1 MEFGWAELLVIG
13 VVALIVIGPKD
24 LPEMFRTLGR
34 FTAKARGMARD
45 FSRAMEQA
53 AKETGV
59 DEVASDLKKVTS
71 PKAMGLDA
79 MKGAADRFEKWD
91 PLKNAAKP
99 TSPPPARPLTP
110 PPMPPTPPASPP
122 APVAAAVA
130 APEPTIMGPAT
141 AALAEQQAQRKA
153 IAAEAAEKLRA
164 VGKPPA
170 ATKPTAVARAK
181 PAKTAAAP
189 APEPAA
195 KPARKK
201 APAKAVAKPGEE

>member
-1 MEFGWAELLVIG
+1 MDFGWAELLVIG

-34 FTAKARGMARD
+34 FTAKARAMARD

-99 TSPPPARPLTP
+99 TSPPATRPLTP
-110 PPMPPTPPASPP
+110 PPMPPTPAASAAAAAATEAA
-122 APVAAAVA
+122 APVA
-130 APEPTIMGPAT
+130 EPSIMGPAT

-164 VGKPPA
+164 VGKPI
-170 ATKPTAVARAK
+170 
-181 PAKTAAAP
+181 AAAP
-189 APEPAA
+189 SVPPDAAVKPARNKAAA
-195 KPARKK
+195 KPA
-201 APAKAVAKPGEE
+201 AKSGEE